1 MIPMKK
7 LFTFLTFIVF
17 SLTTH
22 AERLVLVGVSYGKN
36 RLAITD
42 ASGKVLWEHKTAGPQ
57 RGHTGH
63 HDVHLLPNGNILY
76 HDTWTKTQEITLGKK
91 GVWSYESAKMNGNA
105 GKRVDVHAF
114 ARMKNGNTMIVESGV
129 GRVIE
134 VDTKGK
140 LQHQFALKPG
150 GTQSTRWARQTP
162 PAPCSFAANVPAW

>member
-1 MIPMKK
+1 MKT
-7 LFTFLTFIVF
+7 LFTLLALIAFTLTVQ
-17 SLTTH
+17 

-36 RLAITD
+36 LLAITD
-42 ASGKVLWEHKTAGPQ
+42 ADGKVLWQHKTAGPQ

-91 GVWSYESAKMNGNA
+91 VVWSYESAKMNGNA

-134 VDTKGK
+134 VDAKGK
-140 LQHQFALKPG
+140 LQHPAGLELNDGRRLPTFD
-150 GTQSTRWARQTP
+150 WTP
-162 PAPCSFAANVPAW
+162 KSIPVRD